1 MDRLKSL
8 MWSFSLVIVMVS
20 LVAGPALGAPIVR
33 ITQPTQNQM
42 VTGSIMIT
50 VAFQSD
56 NTQPITRLEIYVD
69 DTLGNEYVLASPR
82 SQGVQSFNWDFSMAA
97 ASAHTIKAR
106 AVDASGVVGSTEI
119 TVNVTRADSTAGAD
133 RIPPV
138 VNIYYPAQGAKVSGE
153 IEIRAEATDNTD
165 VKYVFFYIDGK
176 LHKMIMNAP
185 PFADVWDTT
194 RLSDG
199 AHVLQAKAMDQAEN
213 STSSAEVTVFVENH
227 TMTTTPPAALATPP
241 AGNSGVPVMPPAT
254 VEPPVIPTVGNTVT
268 PPPVLV
274 ATQPGVTQRTFGEPT
289 LPLAAVSGAREIEMV
304 PSRIMLARYGYVPT
318 IRGPEPTVRTSVP
331 GLRLAALPSIDDNQT
346 PTGISTDIASGVAL
360 APESLDG
367 QMLSALSVTP
377 RLTVPARLPSA
388 AAVTDYGTIATM
400 NDTAAVETMVAALTT
415 TPRLTA
421 PRRSIPEMEY
431 TDVETD
437 NASGWAMLQPALE
450 LQAAAFGTPTQ
461 RLTSPVRALV
471 SRETIATPEMLG
483 TNVRTVLV
491 RLPSEAPTGAMVASL
506 GQRTSMPALLS
517 PRSSVVF
524 ADTDVRTLEVAV
536 IPADARRAAIPAD
549 GRLTSPTGARVAPVA
564 RTDFEDVKIL
574 FDADA
579 LALLADPETSDG
591 IAIAPLREIFEH
603 TDGVLYWFPVEKR
616 VRAVNADTEIDLT
629 IGNPTVKVNDRSV
642 ALEVAPYIKQG
653 RTMVPLQFIAD
664 TLDVTVTFN
673 PQTGQICLTSNK
685 F

>member
-42 VTGSIMIT
+42 VTGIIMIQ

-82 SQGVQSFNWDFSMAA
+82 VQGVQTFNWDFSMAA

-106 AVDASGVVGSTEI
+106 AVDASGAVGSAQI

-133 RIPPV
+133 RVPPV

-153 IEIRAEATDNTD
+153 IEIRAEATDNVG
-165 VKYVFFYIDGK
+165 VKYVFFYIDAE

-194 RLSDG
+194 RLADG
-199 AHVLQAKAMDQAEN
+199 AHVLQVKALDKAEN
-213 STSSAEVTVFVENH
+213 SARSAEVTVFVENH
-227 TMTTTPPAALATPP
+227 TMTTTPPTALVTPP
-241 AGNSGVPVMPPAT
+241 AGGSGVPVMPAAAI
-254 VEPPVIPTVGNTVT
+254 EPPTIPTATNTVGPAPT
-268 PPPVLV
+268 LV
-274 ATQPGVTQRTFGEPT
+274 ATQTGVTHTAFGEST
-289 LPLAAVSGAREIEMV
+289 LPRATVSGAREIEMV
-304 PSRIMLARYGYVPT
+304 PSQIMPARYGYVPT

-331 GLRLAALPSIDDNQT
+331 GTRLAALPSIDGNQV
-346 PTGISTDIASGVAL
+346 PTTVSTDPASGLAL
-360 APESLDG
+360 APESMDG

-388 AAVTDYGTIATM
+388 ATATNYGTITTM
-400 NDTAAVETMVAALTT
+400 NDTAAVETTASALTT
-415 TPRLTA
+415 TPRLTM
-421 PRRSIPEMEY
+421 PRRSIPELEY
-431 TDVETD
+431 TDVVTGD
-437 NASGWAMLQPALE
+437 ASGWEMLPPALE
-450 LQAAAFGTPTQ
+450 LQATAFGTPTQ
-461 RLTSPVRALV
+461 RLTSPERALIP
-471 SRETIATPEMLG
+471 RETIATPEILG
-483 TNVRTVLV
+483 SDVRTVLV
-491 RLPSEAPTGAMVASL
+491 RVPSEAPAGAVVAAL

-517 PRSSVVF
+517 PRPGVVS
-524 ADTDVRTLEVAV
+524 ADTGVRTLEVAV

-549 GRLTSPTGARVAPVA
+549 GRLTAPTGARVAPVA

-574 FDADA
+574 FNSEA
-579 LALLADPETSDG
+579 LALLADPESKGG
-591 IAIAPLREIFEH
+591 ISIAPLREIFEH

-616 VRAVNADTEIDLT
+616 VRAVNSDTEIDLT
-629 IGNPTVKVNDRSV
+629 IGNPTVTVNEQSV

-664 TLDVTVTFN
+664 TLDVTVTLN